1 MQDAWKAGDSFFIK
15 RSIKG
20 LTLEIGRHFL
30 YDVTMKKNKHRLLH
44 LLIAAIAI
52 VNLGF
57 LFVFQYGLS
66 NATPAVQAAVRAS
79 EERAA
84 YDKATGFD
92 TRVSASENGALIVT
106 NGEAG
111 EDTEDSFLEAA
122 AEVSDTSAASAA
134 EVSMIPE
141 EDDEEEST
149 EKEKAGERESLS
161 SSTEKEQEK
170 GEPSLTL
177 DDSSLPQI
185 SYKDLPKLATI
196 LTDLDMLSAEDAFGN
211 DLSDNITVQYEAT
224 ESDSLEFN
232 VTFSVDVPGGKPL
245 TEERKITVTS
255 DQPIL
260 ELTKD
265 KVTVA
270 LNSDFDY
277 TKYIKIAR
285 DVNGTRLGDYVSLS
299 GSVDPYN
306 AGTYE
311 LTYSLTSWVNSETVQ
326 KKLTV
331 VVE

>member
-1 MQDAWKAGDSFFIK
+1 
-15 RSIKG
+15 
-20 LTLEIGRHFL
+20 
-30 YDVTMKKNKHRLLH
+30 MKKNKHRLLH

-84 YDKATGFD
+84 YDAATGFD
-92 TRVSASENGALIVT
+92 TRVSASEKAALIVT
-106 NGEAG
+106 TEETD
-111 EDTEDSFLEAA
+111 EDIEDSFIKAEA
-122 AEVSDTSAASAA
+122 EISDTSLLSADDESA
-134 EVSMIPE
+134 IPE
-141 EDDEEEST
+141 DDSEEASTTEEKAEGGSVSSSTDLSASSENST
-149 EKEKAGERESLS
+149 EKEK
-161 SSTEKEQEK
+161 EK

-177 DDSSLPQI
+177 DDSSFPQI

-196 LTDLDMLSAEDAFGN
+196 LTDLDMLSAEDAYGN
-211 DLSDNITVQYEAT
+211 DISDMITVKYEAAD
-224 ESDSLEFN
+224 SDSLEFN
-232 VTFSVDVPGGKPL
+232 VTLSVDVPGGKTL
-245 TEERKITVTS
+245 TEEKKITVTS

-260 ELTKD
+260 ELTKE
-265 KVTVA
+265 KETIA
-270 LNSDFDY
+270 QNSDFDY

-299 GSVDPYN
+299 GYVDTSK

-311 LTYSLTSWVNSETVQ
+311 ITYSLTSWVNSETVQ

-331 VVE
+331 TVE

>member
-1 MQDAWKAGDSFFIK
+1 
-15 RSIKG
+15 
-20 LTLEIGRHFL
+20 
-30 YDVTMKKNKHRLLH
+30 MKKNKHRLLH